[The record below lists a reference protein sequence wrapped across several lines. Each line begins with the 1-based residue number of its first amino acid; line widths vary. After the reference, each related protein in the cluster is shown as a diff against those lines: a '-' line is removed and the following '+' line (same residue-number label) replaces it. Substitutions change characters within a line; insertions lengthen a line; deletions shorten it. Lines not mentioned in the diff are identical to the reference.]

1 MSEETPPPEAAGRRN
16 GADDGVDVPAPERVE
31 ELRRTLTRWNTE
43 YYAGDPT
50 VSDADFDAAMRELAD
65 LEAAHPELAAD
76 DSPTNVVG
84 ATSANAT
91 FAEVGHA
98 VPMMSI
104 DNAMSVSYT
113 HLTLPTIYSV

>member
-65 LEAAHPELAAD
+65 LEAAHLNWPPTTVPPTWSVPRAQTQP
-76 DSPTNVVG
+76 SPR
-84 ATSANAT
+84 SA
-91 FAEVGHA
+91 
-98 VPMMSI
+98 MQCR
-104 DNAMSVSYT
+104 
-113 HLTLPTIYSV
+113 